1 MPFSTTR
8 ASRTPTWE
16 ESRVTTARSLARRF
30 LTAAALSG
38 IGLVILTRY
47 EPTGLVKELELL
59 LDWSLCPSG
68 LATGTVLDALA
79 FAARR
84 TMFSCTKETAPI
96 AWMPV
101 LAFAEQEIQR

>member
-1 MPFSTTR
+1 MVRNVESGRERLTCSRIRRPLGST
-8 ASRTPTWE
+8 WL
-16 ESRVTTARSLARRF
+16 RVV
-30 LTAAALSG
+30 AA
-38 IGLVILTRY
+38 
-47 EPTGLVKELELL
+47 GLVKELELL

-68 LATGTVLDALA
+68 LATGMVLDALA

-84 TMFSCTKETAPI
+84 TMSSCTKETAPV

>member
-1 MPFSTTR
+1 VRDDGST
-8 ASRTPTWE
+8 WL
-16 ESRVTTARSLARRF
+16 RVV
-30 LTAAALSG
+30 AA
-38 IGLVILTRY
+38 
-47 EPTGLVKELELL
+47 GLVKELELL

-68 LATGTVLDALA
+68 LGTGMVLDALA

-84 TMFSCTKETAPI
+84 TMSSCTKETAPV